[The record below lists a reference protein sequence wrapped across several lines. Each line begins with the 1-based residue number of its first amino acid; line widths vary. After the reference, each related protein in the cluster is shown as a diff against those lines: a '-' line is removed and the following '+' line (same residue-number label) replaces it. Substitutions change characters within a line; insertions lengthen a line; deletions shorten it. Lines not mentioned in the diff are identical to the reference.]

1 MAIAEGGI
9 AEAIIVHV
17 WLEGL
22 KALDE
27 IKAVVIDCGTG
38 AGNCQGREGS
48 EQELEGHVGFWF
60 WGRGMMGLRRI
71 EDVV

>member
-1 MAIAEGGI
+1 MAIAESGI
-9 AEAIIVHV
+9 AEAVIVNV

-38 AGNCQGREGS
+38 TGNC
-48 EQELEGHVGFWF
+48 
-60 WGRGMMGLRRI
+60 
-71 EDVV
+71 